1 MSLRHAILGV
11 LSATPM
17 TGYDLDR
24 YFNDSVGDV
33 WPAPQSQ
40 IYPELRKM
48 EEHGLI
54 SSTLAPRGQRAAK
67 RVYAIA
73 EAGQTELLRW
83 VAEFTPYPPERDA
96 FHLKAVFFDMAPPE
110 VARAQLRAHREHY
123 SRLLQQWQAH
133 ASAIRQGHHGLT
145 LLHKRLAGRDPREH
159 DTILQLKAFAYEGH
173 AARARAEVEWADSG
187 LELLDQIDTYQAHAT
202 GSRGDSAPV
211 GGDR

>member
-24 YFNDSVGDV
+24 YFNDSVGYV

-48 EEHGLI
+48 EAHGLI
-54 SSTLAPRGQRAAK
+54 ASTLAPRGQRAAK
-67 RVYAIA
+67 RVFAITDSGDA
-73 EAGQTELLRW
+73 ELRRW
-83 VAEFTPYPPERDA
+83 MAEFSPYPPERDA
-96 FHLKAVFFDMAPPE
+96 FHLKAVFFDMASPD

-123 SRLLQQWQAH
+123 GRLLQQWQAQ
-133 ASAIRQGHHGLT
+133 ADALRVGHPGLT

-159 DTILQLKAFAYEGH
+159 ATILQLKAFAYEGH
-173 AARARAEVEWADSG
+173 AARARAEVEWAERG
-187 LELLDQIDTYQAHAT
+187 LALLDQLEAEQELEAE
-202 GSRGDSAPV
+202 DSTLV